1 MIHPAIRD
9 LFLNLSRHPAFQE
22 LLRRLPS
29 GGSLSLSGLTTTA
42 KAIYSVL
49 LWQMTERPI
58 AIVVDGNKRAEE
70 LFEAVETFHTLLI
83 GHRDTAGPQ
92 LLPSLDVL
100 PMQGMSPHAEI
111 CEQRAIGLWRLA
123 THRVPLTIMP
133 LASAM
138 LRVEAADFYRQ
149 LALHLRVGDEVPL
162 QDVIGH
168 LESVGY
174 ERREPVEMVGEYSVR
189 GGILDVFSPES
200 AKPVRLDM
208 FGDLLESI
216 RRFEVESQRSISKV
230 EDTLLLPLTEYQ
242 KSRGLLMELADR
254 LEESGVRARDLPP
267 PGEPF
272 PGWEL
277 LVPMVRPRRHSVFSL
292 LDRPL
297 ILWDEPAQVV
307 GAADRLWKR
316 LEQTPP
322 SSAYD
327 PALVFFRWEDLKQ
340 QAASHPQIALEEL
353 DLIS

>member
-1 MIHPAIRD
+1 
-9 LFLNLSRHPAFQE
+9 
-22 LLRRLPS
+22 
-29 GGSLSLSGLTTTA
+29 
-42 KAIYSVL
+42 
-49 LWQMTERPI
+49 
-58 AIVVDGNKRAEE
+58 
-70 LFEAVETFHTLLI
+70 
-83 GHRDTAGPQ
+83 
-92 LLPSLDVL
+92 
-100 PMQGMSPHAEI
+100 MQGMSPHAEI

-123 THRVPLTIMP
+123 TQRVPLTVMP

-242 KSRGLLMELADR
+242 KSRGLLVELAER
-254 LEESGVRARDLPP
+254 LEESGVRDAISRRQASRSRVGSCWFPWCGRAAIRSSRCLIAR
-267 PGEPF
+267 
-272 PGWEL
+272 
-277 LVPMVRPRRHSVFSL
+277 
-292 LDRPL
+292 
-297 ILWDEPAQVV
+297 
-307 GAADRLWKR
+307 
-316 LEQTPP
+316 
-322 SSAYD
+322 
-327 PALVFFRWEDLKQ
+327 
-340 QAASHPQIALEEL
+340 
-353 DLIS
+353 